1 MPITAFP
8 RKLPADVRCELDDEI
23 RRRGYGDCCGLVE
36 WLANRGVIT
45 SKSTVNRYEN
55 RLFERDGVISEDS
68 VPPAAARAIVE
79 AASLTF
85 KAVVAI
91 GRALDV
97 LNEEIGPD

>member
-55 RLFERDGVISEDS
+55 QLFEQDEVLSADGIS
-68 VPPAAARAIVE
+68 PTAARAIVE
-79 AASLTF
+79 AAALTL
-85 KAVVAI
+85 KAIAAI

-97 LNEEIGPD
+97 LREETGPD